1 MRKEE
6 LLRLKALLL
15 ALIMCLTLCG
25 CGNSESNEKE
35 SDSNKGNPEEQIDN
49 TMYLIVF
56 AEGKAYI
63 YEDTESASAT
73 IREGGYAKIYD
84 DGDYLYFLQT
94 PTIILRGKENAVN
107 FASSA
112 VGDDNIIFL
121 SWSETQEGQLILKPN
136 N

>member
-15 ALIMCLTLCG
+15 ALIMCISLPA
-25 CGNSESNEKE
+25 CGNSEE
-35 SDSNKGNPEEQIDN
+35 NKQENKNTDRQEEQVDD

-56 AEGKAYI
+56 VEGKAYI

-94 PTIILRGKENAVN
+94 PTIILKGKENATK
-107 FASSA
+107 FAAST
-112 VGDDNIIFL
+112 VGEENIIFL
-121 SWSETQEGQLILKPN
+121 QWSKEKEGQLILTPN

>member
-15 ALIMCLTLCG
+15 ALIMCISLPA
-25 CGNSESNEKE
+25 CGNSEENNQE
-35 SDSNKGNPEEQIDN
+35 NKNTDRQEEQVDD

-56 AEGKAYI
+56 VEGKAYI

-84 DGDYLYFLQT
+84 DGEYLYFLQT
-94 PTIILRGKENAVN
+94 PTIILKGKENATK
-107 FASSA
+107 FAEST
-112 VGDDNIIFL
+112 VGEENIIFL
-121 SWSETQEGQLILKPN
+121 QWSKEKEGQLILTPN

>member
-15 ALIMCLTLCG
+15 ALIMCISLPA
-25 CGNSESNEKE
+25 CGNSEENNQE
-35 SDSNKGNPEEQIDN
+35 NKNTDRQEEQVDD

-56 AEGKAYI
+56 VEGKAYI

-84 DGDYLYFLQT
+84 DGEYLYFLQT
-94 PTIILRGKENAVN
+94 PTIILKGKENATK
-107 FASSA
+107 FAAST
-112 VGDDNIIFL
+112 VGEENIIFL
-121 SWSETQEGQLILKPN
+121 QWSKEKEGQLILTPN

>member
-1 MRKEE
+1 MTKEK
-6 LLRLKALLL
+6 LLRLKAGLL
-15 ALIMCLTLCG
+15 ALIMCISLSA
-25 CGNSESNEKE
+25 CGNSEENNQE
-35 SDSNKGNPEEQIDN
+35 NKNTDRQEEQVDN
-49 TMYLIVF
+49 IIYLIVF
-56 AEGKAYI
+56 VEGKAYI
-63 YEDTESASAT
+63 YEDTESASTT

-107 FASSA
+107 FASST
-112 VGDDNIIFL
+112 VGEENIIFI

>member
-15 ALIMCLTLCG
+15 ALIMCISLPA
-25 CGNSESNEKE
+25 CGNSEENNQENQNT
-35 SDSNKGNPEEQIDN
+35 DRQEEQVDD

-56 AEGKAYI
+56 VEGKAYI

-84 DGDYLYFLQT
+84 DGEYLYFLQT
-94 PTIILRGKENAVN
+94 PTIILKGKENATK
-107 FASSA
+107 FAAST
-112 VGDDNIIFL
+112 VGEENIIFL
-121 SWSETQEGQLILKPN
+121 QWSKEKEGQLILKPN

>member
-15 ALIMCLTLCG
+15 ALIMCISLPA
-25 CGNSESNEKE
+25 CGNSEE
-35 SDSNKGNPEEQIDN
+35 NKQENKNTDRQEEQVDD
-49 TMYLIVF
+49 TMYLVVF
-56 AEGKAYI
+56 VEGKAYI

-84 DGDYLYFLQT
+84 DGEYLYFLQT
-94 PTIILRGKENAVN
+94 PTIILKGKENATK
-107 FASSA
+107 FAA
-112 VGDDNIIFL
+112 LTVGEENIIFL
-121 SWSETQEGQLILKPN
+121 QWSKEKEGQLILTPN

>member
-15 ALIMCLTLCG
+15 ALIICISLPA
-25 CGNSESNEKE
+25 CGNSEE
-35 SDSNKGNPEEQIDN
+35 NKQENKNTDRQEEQVDD

-56 AEGKAYI
+56 VEGKAYI

-84 DGDYLYFLQT
+84 DGEYLYFLQT
-94 PTIILRGKENAVN
+94 PTIILKGKENATK
-107 FASSA
+107 FAAST
-112 VGDDNIIFL
+112 VGEENIIFL
-121 SWSETQEGQLILKPN
+121 QWSKEKEGQLILKPN

>member
-15 ALIMCLTLCG
+15 ALIMCVSLSA
-25 CGNSESNEKE
+25 CGNSEENNQETQNT
-35 SDSNKGNPEEQIDN
+35 DRQEEQVDD

-56 AEGKAYI
+56 VEGKAYI

-84 DGDYLYFLQT
+84 DGEYLYFLQT
-94 PTIILRGKENAVN
+94 PTIILKGKENATK
-107 FASSA
+107 FATST
-112 VGDDNIIFL
+112 VGEENIIFL
-121 SWSETQEGQLILKPN
+121 QWSKEKEGQLILTPN

>member
-15 ALIMCLTLCG
+15 ALIMCISLPA
-25 CGNSESNEKE
+25 CGNSEE
-35 SDSNKGNPEEQIDN
+35 NKQENKNTDRQEEQVDD

-56 AEGKAYI
+56 VEGKAYI

-84 DGDYLYFLQT
+84 DGEYLYFLQT
-94 PTIILRGKENAVN
+94 PTIILKGKENATK
-107 FASSA
+107 FAAST
-112 VGDDNIIFL
+112 VGEENVIFL
-121 SWSETQEGQLILKPN
+121 QWSKEKEGQLTLTPN

>member
-15 ALIMCLTLCG
+15 ALIMCISLPA
-25 CGNSESNEKE
+25 CGNSEE
-35 SDSNKGNPEEQIDN
+35 NKQENKNTDRQEEQVDD

-56 AEGKAYI
+56 VEGKAYI

-84 DGDYLYFLQT
+84 DGEYLYFLQT
-94 PTIILRGKENAVN
+94 PTIILKGKENATK
-107 FASSA
+107 FAA
-112 VGDDNIIFL
+112 LTVGEENIIFL
-121 SWSETQEGQLILKPN
+121 QWSKEKEGQLILTPN

>member
-15 ALIMCLTLCG
+15 ALVMCISLPA
-25 CGNSESNEKE
+25 CGNSEE
-35 SDSNKGNPEEQIDN
+35 NKQENKNTDRQEEQVDD

-56 AEGKAYI
+56 VEGKAYI

-94 PTIILRGKENAVN
+94 PTIILKGKENATK
-107 FASSA
+107 FAAST
-112 VGDDNIIFL
+112 VGEENIIFL
-121 SWSETQEGQLILKPN
+121 QWSKEKEGQLILTPN

>member
-15 ALIMCLTLCG
+15 ALIMCVSLSA
-25 CGNSESNEKE
+25 CGNSEE
-35 SDSNKGNPEEQIDN
+35 NKQENKNTDRQEEQVDD

-56 AEGKAYI
+56 VEGKAYI
-63 YEDTESASAT
+63 YEDTKSASAT

-84 DGDYLYFLQT
+84 DGEYLYFLQT
-94 PTIILRGKENAVN
+94 PTIILKGKENATK
-107 FASSA
+107 FAAST
-112 VGDDNIIFL
+112 VGEENIIFL
-121 SWSETQEGQLILKPN
+121 QWSKEKEGQLILTPN

>member
-6 LLRLKALLL
+6 LIRLKALLL
-15 ALIMCLTLCG
+15 ALIMCISLSA
-25 CGNSESNEKE
+25 CGNSKE
-35 SDSNKGNPEEQIDN
+35 NNQENQNTDRQEEQVDE

-56 AEGKAYI
+56 VEGKAYI

-107 FASSA
+107 FASST
-112 VGDDNIIFL
+112 VGEENIIFL
-121 SWSETQEGQLILKPN
+121 QWSKEKEGQLILKPN

>member
-15 ALIMCLTLCG
+15 ALIMSMSLSG
-25 CGNSESNEKE
+25 CVESEDKRDNAS
-35 SDSNKGNPEEQIDN
+35 EQTNQGEQVDN

-56 AEGKAYI
+56 VEGKAYI

-84 DGDYLYFLQT
+84 DGEYLYFLQT
-94 PTIILRGKENAVN
+94 PTIILKGKENAIK
-107 FASSA
+107 FAAST
-112 VGDDNIIFL
+112 VGEENIIFL
-121 SWSETQEGQLILKPN
+121 QWSKEKEGQLILTPSN
-136 N
+136 

>member
-15 ALIMCLTLCG
+15 ALIMCISLPA
-25 CGNSESNEKE
+25 CGNSEE
-35 SDSNKGNPEEQIDN
+35 NKQENKNTDRQEEQVDD

-56 AEGKAYI
+56 VEGKAYI

-84 DGDYLYFLQT
+84 DGEYLYFLQT
-94 PTIILRGKENAVN
+94 PTIILKGKENATK
-107 FASSA
+107 FAAST
-112 VGDDNIIFL
+112 VGEENIIFL
-121 SWSETQEGQLILKPN
+121 QWSKEKEGQLILKPN

>member
-15 ALIMCLTLCG
+15 ALIMCISLPACG
-25 CGNSESNEKE
+25 KSEE
-35 SDSNKGNPEEQIDN
+35 NKQENKNTDRQEEQVDD

-56 AEGKAYI
+56 VEGKAYI

-94 PTIILRGKENAVN
+94 PTIILKGKENATK
-107 FASSA
+107 FAAST
-112 VGDDNIIFL
+112 VGEENIIFL
-121 SWSETQEGQLILKPN
+121 QWSKEKEGQLILTPN

>member
-6 LLRLKALLL
+6 LIRLKALLL
-15 ALIMCLTLCG
+15 ALIMCISLPA
-25 CGNSESNEKE
+25 CGNSEE
-35 SDSNKGNPEEQIDN
+35 NKQENKNTDRQEEQVDD

-56 AEGKAYI
+56 VEGKAYI

-84 DGDYLYFLQT
+84 DGEYLYFLQT
-94 PTIILRGKENAVN
+94 PTIILKGKENATK
-107 FASSA
+107 FAAST
-112 VGDDNIIFL
+112 VGEENIIFL
-121 SWSETQEGQLILKPN
+121 QWSKEKEGQLILTPN

>member
-15 ALIMCLTLCG
+15 ALIMCVSLSA
-25 CGNSESNEKE
+25 CGNSEENKQE
-35 SDSNKGNPEEQIDN
+35 SKNTDRQEEQVDD
-49 TMYLIVF
+49 TMYLIIFV
-56 AEGKAYI
+56 EGKAYI

-84 DGDYLYFLQT
+84 DGEYLYFLQT
-94 PTIILRGKENAVN
+94 PTIILKGKENATK
-107 FASSA
+107 FAAST
-112 VGDDNIIFL
+112 VGEENIIFL
-121 SWSETQEGQLILKPN
+121 QWSKEKEGQLILTPN

>member
-15 ALIMCLTLCG
+15 ALIICISLPA
-25 CGNSESNEKE
+25 CGNSEE
-35 SDSNKGNPEEQIDN
+35 NKQENKNTDRQEEQVDD

-56 AEGKAYI
+56 VEGKAYI

-84 DGDYLYFLQT
+84 DGEYLYFLQT
-94 PTIILRGKENAVN
+94 PTIILKGKENATK
-107 FASSA
+107 FAA
-112 VGDDNIIFL
+112 LTVGEENIIFL
-121 SWSETQEGQLILKPN
+121 QWSKEKEGQLILTPN

>member
-15 ALIMCLTLCG
+15 ALIMCISLPA
-25 CGNSESNEKE
+25 CGNSEE
-35 SDSNKGNPEEQIDN
+35 NKQENKNTDRQEEQVDD

-56 AEGKAYI
+56 VEGKAYI

-84 DGDYLYFLQT
+84 DGEYLYFLQT
-94 PTIILRGKENAVN
+94 PTIILRGKENASK
-107 FASSA
+107 FAAST
-112 VGDDNIIFL
+112 VGEENIIFL
-121 SWSETQEGQLILKPN
+121 QWSKEKEGQLILTPN

>member
-15 ALIMCLTLCG
+15 ALIMCISLPA
-25 CGNSESNEKE
+25 CGNSEE
-35 SDSNKGNPEEQIDN
+35 NKQENKNTDRQEEQVDD

-56 AEGKAYI
+56 VEGKAYI

-84 DGDYLYFLQT
+84 DGEYLYFLQT
-94 PTIILRGKENAVN
+94 PTIILKGRENATK
-107 FASSA
+107 FAAST
-112 VGDDNIIFL
+112 VGEENIIFL
-121 SWSETQEGQLILKPN
+121 QWSKEKEGQLILTPN

>member
-15 ALIMCLTLCG
+15 ALIICISLPA
-25 CGNSESNEKE
+25 CGNSEE
-35 SDSNKGNPEEQIDN
+35 NKQENKNTDRQEEQVDD

-56 AEGKAYI
+56 VEGKAYI

-94 PTIILRGKENAVN
+94 PTIILKGKENATK
-107 FASSA
+107 FAAST
-112 VGDDNIIFL
+112 VGEENIIFL
-121 SWSETQEGQLILKPN
+121 QWSKEKEGQLILKPN

>member
-15 ALIMCLTLCG
+15 ALIMCISLSACS
-25 CGNSESNEKE
+25 NSEENNQENQNT
-35 SDSNKGNPEEQIDN
+35 DRQEEQVDD

-56 AEGKAYI
+56 VEGKAYI

-84 DGDYLYFLQT
+84 DGEYLYFLQT
-94 PTIILRGKENAVN
+94 PTIILKGKENATK
-107 FASSA
+107 FATST
-112 VGDDNIIFL
+112 VGEENIIFL
-121 SWSETQEGQLILKPN
+121 QWSKEKEGQLILTPN

>member
-15 ALIMCLTLCG
+15 ALIICISLPA
-25 CGNSESNEKE
+25 CGNSEE
-35 SDSNKGNPEEQIDN
+35 NKQENKNTDRQEEQVDD

-56 AEGKAYI
+56 VEGKAYI

-94 PTIILRGKENAVN
+94 PTIILKGKENATK
-107 FASSA
+107 FAAST
-112 VGDDNIIFL
+112 VGEENIIFL
-121 SWSETQEGQLILKPN
+121 QWSKEKEGQLILTPN

>member
-15 ALIMCLTLCG
+15 ALIMCISLPA
-25 CGNSESNEKE
+25 CGNSEE
-35 SDSNKGNPEEQIDN
+35 NKQENKNTDRQEEQVDD

-56 AEGKAYI
+56 VEGKAYI

-84 DGDYLYFLQT
+84 DGEYLYFLQT
-94 PTIILRGKENAVN
+94 PTIILKGKENATK
-107 FASSA
+107 FAAST
-112 VGDDNIIFL
+112 VGEENIIFL
-121 SWSETQEGQLILKPN
+121 QWSKEKEGQLILTPN

>member
-15 ALIMCLTLCG
+15 ALIMCISLSA
-25 CGNSESNEKE
+25 CGNSEE
-35 SDSNKGNPEEQIDN
+35 NKQENKNTDRQEEQVDD

-56 AEGKAYI
+56 VEGKAYI

-94 PTIILRGKENAVN
+94 PTIILKGKENATK
-107 FASSA
+107 FAAST
-112 VGDDNIIFL
+112 VGEENIIFL
-121 SWSETQEGQLILKPN
+121 QWSKEKEGQLILTPN

>member
-1 MRKEE
+1 MKKEE
-6 LLRLKALLL
+6 LLRLKAGLL
-15 ALIMCLTLCG
+15 ALIMCLTLSG
-25 CGNSESNEKE
+25 CGGTDEQ
-35 SDSNKGNPEEQIDN
+35 NKDNNQENNRQEEQVDE

-56 AEGKAYI
+56 VEGKAYI
-63 YEDTESASAT
+63 YEDTVSASTT

-107 FASSA
+107 FASST
-112 VGDDNIIFL
+112 VGEENIIFL
-121 SWSETQEGQLILKPN
+121 QWSKEKEGQLILKPN

>member
-15 ALIMCLTLCG
+15 ALIMSMSLSG
-25 CGNSESNEKE
+25 CVESEDKRDNAS
-35 SDSNKGNPEEQIDN
+35 EQTNQGEQVDN

-56 AEGKAYI
+56 VEGKAYI
-63 YEDTESASAT
+63 YEDTISASAT

-84 DGDYLYFLQT
+84 DGEYLYFLQT
-94 PTIILRGKENAVN
+94 PTIILKGKENATK
-107 FASSA
+107 FATST
-112 VGDDNIIFL
+112 VGEENIIFL
-121 SWSETQEGQLILKPN
+121 QWSKEKEGQLILTPN

>member
-15 ALIMCLTLCG
+15 ALVMCISLSACS
-25 CGNSESNEKE
+25 NSEENNQE
-35 SDSNKGNPEEQIDN
+35 NKNTDRQEEQVDD

-56 AEGKAYI
+56 VEGKAYI

-73 IREGGYAKIYD
+73 IRESGYAKIYD
-84 DGDYLYFLQT
+84 DGEYLYFLQT
-94 PTIILRGKENAVN
+94 PTIILKGKENATK
-107 FASSA
+107 FAAST
-112 VGDDNIIFL
+112 VGEENIIFL
-121 SWSETQEGQLILKPN
+121 QWSKEKEGQLILTPN

>member
-15 ALIMCLTLCG
+15 ALIMCISLSACS
-25 CGNSESNEKE
+25 NSEENNQENQNT
-35 SDSNKGNPEEQIDN
+35 DRQEEQVDN

-56 AEGKAYI
+56 VEGKAYI
-63 YEDTESASAT
+63 YEDTVSASAT

-84 DGDYLYFLQT
+84 DGEYLYFLQT
-94 PTIILRGKENAVN
+94 PSLILYVKENATK
-107 FASSA
+107 FATST
-112 VGDDNIIFL
+112 VGEDNLVFM
-121 SWSETQEGQLILKPN
+121 SWSETQEGRLILKPN